1 MTSLNTF
8 PSLDRLLPH
17 TFGFDRVFDMLD
29 EAANLAN
36 SSNLAFPPANIV
48 QIDDTNFVIELAI
61 AGYKK
66 DEIDITLEKN
76 ALTISGKKADK
87 DERKFLVKGIAG
99 RSFTRTF
106 VVLDTVEIEDAVLTD
121 GILSIYLKNNLPTH
135 PVRKIAIK

>member
-76 ALTISGKKADK
+76 TLTISGKKADK

>member
-1 MTSLNTF
+1 MTNLNAF

-17 TFGFDRVFDMLD
+17 TFGFDRVFDMID

-48 QIDDTNFVIELAI
+48 QVDDTNFVIELAI

-76 ALTISGKKADK
+76 NLTISGKKADK

-121 GILSIYLKNNLPTH
+121 GVLSIYLKNNLPTH